1 VALND
6 KQVNLYMTHRRKG
19 KTQAVAAA
27 KAGISVRSGRRI
39 EKGQR
44 SPVGHRHWRTRQDP
58 LEGVWED
65 VIVSLLRSRP
75 TLAPITLLELLQEK
89 YPRRYPD
96 SNVAVNSS
104 SQEISGS

>member
-1 VALND
+1 MALND

-58 LEGVWED
+58 LEEVWED
-65 VIVSLLRSRP
+65 VIGLCRIK
-75 TLAPITLLELLQEK
+75 A
-89 YPRRYPD
+89 
-96 SNVAVNSS
+96 SS
-104 SQEISGS
+104 GNMLFFNIPCP